1 MNVAVYNCEPNYKNL
16 ALEKIRIYHQ
26 QKGDFVEDYISVAD
40 HTYDK
45 IYCSSIFD
53 ESIRETLRYPV
64 KPKKDNRWICGGT
77 GFDLITK
84 LPPEI
89 DAIKPRLNFGFTTRG
104 CIRKCP
110 FCVVPEKEGNVHVV
124 GDIYDLWDGKRKNS
138 RNGGEV
144 KLSDN
149 NILAMP
155 DHFYKICDQL
165 KQEKIKVDFNQGLD
179 IRLLTNEM
187 AKTLKT
193 LRHEEYKFAFDHLEM
208 ELLIKKK
215 VDMLQANGINRSK
228 FYVLVG
234 YDTTFKQ
241 DMQRIKLLRDLGQNA
256 YVMRYKRDNIYIPLA
271 EWANQPHIFHGMTWE
286 QFLDHPEK
294 QKYKPLFE
302 MGASL

>member
-1 MNVAVYNCEPNYKNL
+1 MKQIALYNCEPDYKNL
-16 ALEKIRIYHQ
+16 ALEKLRIYHQ
-26 QKGDFVEDYISVAD
+26 QKGDYVENYWEPGD
-40 HTYDK
+40 HTYDTV
-45 IYCSSIFD
+45 YCSSIFD
-53 ESIRETLRYPV
+53 FTP
-64 KPKKDNRWICGGT
+64 KPKTDQRWICGGT
-77 GFDLITK
+77 GFDLTTK

-89 DAIKPRLNFGFTTRG
+89 EEVKPKLNFGFTTRG
-104 CIRKCP
+104 CIRNCK
-110 FCVVPEKEGNVHVV
+110 FCVVPQKEGWIHSV
-124 GDIYDLWDGKRKNS
+124 GDIYDLWDGERKNS

-144 KLSDN
+144 KLLDN

-193 LRHEEYKFAFDHLEM
+193 LRHKEYKFAFDHLEM